1 MASLSYPLGHKIK
14 SAPALV
20 LQKALELDVVLSAA
34 HGKLRATGDR
44 ASVAELAP
52 LLRQHRDEL
61 VRLLT
66 VPTPTQPPPP
76 AQPSPEAAPAPQKA
90 VSQWCDV
97 GQPLRTSEATDQ
109 VPPTP
114 KKALA
119 IDPGKR
125 ALLALATTY
134 CDRTAVSPQARAQWA
149 QDVEGTPAELRG
161 DLYAHLREQLPPAP
175 PAPPKPHPA
184 PAPKPMGWLHMEQP
198 WRVADRLY
206 QAHHWQCPACMAAAR
221 AAPGTADRCAAGQ
234 HLHLDYTQA
243 ALAAM
248 NGTNT

>member
-1 MASLSYPLGHKIK
+1 MTQPLSWVF
-14 SAPALV
+14 ALCGTC
-20 LQKALELDVVLSAA
+20 K
-34 HGKLRATGDR
+34 
-44 ASVAELAP
+44 ELAGLAISNG
-52 LLRQHRDEL
+52 LLKTFQEA
-61 VRLLT
+61 T
-66 VPTPTQPPPP
+66 AEP

-97 GQPLRTSEATDQ
+97 GQPLRTSEAIDQ

-125 ALLALATTY
+125 ALLALVATY
-134 CDRTAVSPQARAQWA
+134 CDRTGVSDKARAQWA
-149 QDVEGTPAELRG
+149 QDAADTPPELRG
-161 DLYAHLREQLPPAP
+161 DLYAHLRAQLPPAP

-206 QAHHWQCPACMAAAR
+206 QNHHWQCTECKAAAR
-221 AAPGTADRCAAGQ
+221 AAPGTAERCTEGQ
-234 HLHLDYTQA
+234 RLHDEYTAQA
-243 ALAAM
+243 AAA
-248 NGTNT
+248 

>member
-1 MASLSYPLGHKIK
+1 MAAAPYPLGHKIK
-14 SAPALV
+14 NTPEST
-20 LQKALELDVVLSAA
+20 LQKALGFGVVLSAVG
-34 HGKLRATGDR
+34 GKLRATGDR

-52 LLRQHRDEL
+52 LIRQHRDEL

-66 VPTPTQPPPP
+66 VPTPTQPPTP
-76 AQPSPEAAPAPQKA
+76 AQPSPEAAPAPPKA

-125 ALLALATTY
+125 ALLALVATY
-134 CDRTAVSPQARAQWA
+134 CDRTAVSDKARAQWA
-149 QDVEGTPAELRG
+149 QDVEDTPPELRG
-161 DLYAHLREQLPPAP
+161 DLYQHLREQLPPAP

-198 WRVADRLY
+198 WRAADRLY
-206 QAHHWQCPACMAAAR
+206 QNHHWQCTVCKAAAR
-221 AAPGTADRCAAGQ
+221 AAPGTADRCAEGRR
-234 HLHLDYTQA
+234 LHDECAAQA
-243 ALAAM
+243 ATA
-248 NGTNT
+248 

>member
-52 LLRQHRDEL
+52 LIRQHRDEL

-66 VPTPTQPPPP
+66 VPTP
-76 AQPSPEAAPAPQKA
+76 AQPSPEAAPAPPKA

-97 GQPLRTSEATDQ
+97 GQPLRTSEAIDQ
-109 VPPTP
+109 VQPTP

-125 ALLALATTY
+125 ALLALVATY
-134 CDRTAVSPQARAQWA
+134 CDRTGVSDKARAQWA
-149 QDVEGTPAELRG
+149 QDVEDTPPELRG
-161 DLYAHLREQLPPAP
+161 DLYQHLREQLPPAP
-175 PAPPKPHPA
+175 PAPPAPHPA

-198 WRVADRLY
+198 WRAADRLY
-206 QAHHWQCPACMAAAR
+206 ERHHWQCTVCKAAAR
-221 AAPGTADRCAAGQ
+221 AAPGTADRCAEGQ
-234 HLHLDYTQA
+234 RLHDECAAQA
-243 ALAAM
+243 ATA
-248 NGTNT
+248 